1 VPDDHSPRD
10 ATADRLR
17 TIVAHDEPH
26 PMGAVVPPIYQSS
39 LFTFPSYDELGARFR
54 GESTHAVYSRVDNPT
69 TGEFERKLAALEGAE
84 AARGFASGMGA
95 VSTTIL
101 GLCGSGDRI
110 VCVRHVY
117 PDTYRMM
124 LKMLPR
130 FGITVEFVDGG
141 DADTVARALPGARLL
156 YLESPT
162 SWVFET
168 QDLPRLAAL
177 ARAAGVITVIDNS
190 WASPIFQ
197 RPIEHGIDLVLHSA
211 SKYLGGHSDV
221 VAGALAGSRALLA
234 RIDDLAF
241 PYLGAKLSPFDAWL
255 LIRGL
260 RTLPLRMRRHH
271 ESGLE
276 LAGRL
281 ARHRSV
287 TRVHHPA
294 FANGPGLATLSGWSG
309 LFTIELAP
317 SVDVRRFCDAL
328 TLFKLGVS
336 WGGHESLAIPALL
349 TLQQAS
355 GPNSFRDFGVSPRT
369 VRLHI
374 GLEEIEDLWRELE
387 QALARAED

>member
-1 VPDDHSPRD
+1 VPDSHSRP
-10 ATADRLR
+10 ATPSLA

-95 VSTTIL
+95 ISTVIL
-101 GLCGSGDRI
+101 GLCRTGDRI
-110 VCVRHVY
+110 LCVRHVY

-130 FGITVEFVDGG
+130 FGIAVEFVDGG
-141 DADTVARALPGARLL
+141 DADAVAKALPGARLL

-168 QDLPRLAAL
+168 QDLKRLAAL
-177 ARAAGVITVIDNS
+177 ARDAGVITVIDNS

-197 RPIEHGIDLVLHSA
+197 RPIEHGVDLVLHSA

-221 VAGALAGSRALLA
+221 VAGARAGSRALMA
-234 RIDDLAF
+234 TIDDAAF

-260 RTLPLRMRRHH
+260 RTLPLRIRRHH
-271 ESGLE
+271 ESGLD

-281 ARHRSV
+281 ARHRSI

-294 FANGPGLATLSGWSG
+294 LSNGPGLATLSGWSG

-317 SVDVRRFCDAL
+317 GIDVRRFCDSL

-336 WGGHESLAIPALL
+336 WGGHESLAVPALL
-349 TLQQAS
+349 TLQQTG
-355 GPNSFRDFGVSPRT
+355 GPNSFREFGVSPRT

-374 GLEEIEDLWRELE
+374 GLEEVEDLWRELE
-387 QALARAED
+387 QALHRAED